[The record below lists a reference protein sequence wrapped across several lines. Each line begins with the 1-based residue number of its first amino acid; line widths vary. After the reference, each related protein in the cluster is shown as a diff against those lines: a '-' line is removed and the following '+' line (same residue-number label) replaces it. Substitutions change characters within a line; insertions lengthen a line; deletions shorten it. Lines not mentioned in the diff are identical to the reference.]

1 MFNVCYIK
9 RNFRKLFNVS
19 LTFQKIYDILQ
30 SQKEK
35 KGKVKMN
42 RLIFD
47 MDGTIAA
54 LYNVKNWLPKL
65 RAEDTSPYAEAAP
78 MWDMEMLSTI
88 LKNLSGW
95 EVVIVSWGSK
105 NATPHFDEEVKK
117 AKIDWL
123 NQYNFPV
130 LKRNIH
136 VVPYG
141 TPKQRYKAKKNYQ
154 SILIDDNEEIR
165 EKFRSYKNCS
175 AVDPAN
181 TDIIQFVASLV

>member
-1 MFNVCYIK
+1 
-9 RNFRKLFNVS
+9 
-19 LTFQKIYDILQ
+19 
-30 SQKEK
+30 
-35 KGKVKMN
+35 MN

-54 LYNVKNWLPKL
+54 LYNVKNWLSKL

-78 MWDMEMLSTI
+78 MWDMNALCAK
-88 LKNLSGW
+88 LKDLDAW

-117 AKIDWL
+117 VKIDWL

-130 LKRNIH
+130 TKRNIH

-141 TPKQRYKAKKNYQ
+141 TPKQRYKAKKNYR

-165 EKFRSYKNCS
+165 EKFCSYKNCS
-175 AVDPAN
+175 AVDPTN
-181 TDIIQFVASLV
+181 TDIIQFVASLI

>member
-1 MFNVCYIK
+1 MDIK
-9 RNFRKLFNVS
+9 AV
-19 LTFQKIYDILQ
+19 
-30 SQKEK
+30 
-35 KGKVKMN
+35 
-42 RLIFD
+42 IFD

-65 RAEDTSPYAEAAP
+65 RAENASPYAEAAP

-117 AKIDWL
+117 VKIDWL

-130 LKRNIH
+130 SKRNIH
-136 VVPYG
+136 VVHYG
-141 TPKQRYKAKKNYQ
+141 TPKQRYKAKKNYR

-165 EKFRSYKNCS
+165 EKFCSYKNCS
-175 AVDPAN
+175 AVDP
-181 TDIIQFVASLV
+181 TKIDIIQFVASLI

>member
-1 MFNVCYIK
+1 
-9 RNFRKLFNVS
+9 
-19 LTFQKIYDILQ
+19 
-30 SQKEK
+30 
-35 KGKVKMN
+35 MN

-54 LYNVKNWLPKL
+54 LYNVKNWLSKL
-65 RAEDTSPYAEAAP
+65 RAEDASPYAEAAP
-78 MWDMEMLSTI
+78 MWDMNALRMK
-88 LKNLSGW
+88 LKGLDAW
-95 EVVIVSWGSK
+95 EVVIVSWGGK

-130 LKRNIH
+130 TKRNIH

-141 TPKQRYKAKKNYQ
+141 TPKQRYKAKKNYR

-165 EKFRSYKNCS
+165 EKFCSYKNCS
-175 AVDPAN
+175 AVDPTK
-181 TDIIQFVASLV
+181 TDIIQFVASLI